1 MTLDLLP
8 RMPHGSMSSH
18 SLEHSL
24 EKKHPIHHNRYI
36 HDRDASVI
44 LRRQLADIYYIL
56 PHTKGGTRKMIVLL
70 PKPTVRWT
78 PTEDDD
84 SMLASYNRG
93 DTSKLDVLNRD
104 TEDSGKYLFFFLSF
118 RQLECPNNKINQSSG
133 ALWAFKPSTKN
144 FTLLWNG
151 RQRVMAFGK
160 VAKDQFRIMMKHP
173 FSYVQAFALCVSAC
187 VAKIA

>member
-18 SLEHSL
+18 SVTFEHSPR
-24 EKKHPIHHNRYI
+24 KKHQQHHNRYI

-70 PKPTVRWT
+70 PKPETRWT
-78 PTEDDD
+78 PTGNDD

-104 TEDSGKYLFFFLSF
+104 VEDSGKYSFFFFFFSTT
-118 RQLECPNNKINQSSG
+118 RIPNNKINQHTKSTG

-144 FTLLWNG
+144 FTCYGTADNVSWHLVKW
-151 RQRVMAFGK
+151 QRINFG
-160 VAKDQFRIMMKHP
+160 
-173 FSYVQAFALCVSAC
+173 S
-187 VAKIA
+187 

>member
-18 SLEHSL
+18 SFSNKHVTIHSL
-24 EKKHPIHHNRYI
+24 DPIHNRYI

-104 TEDSGKYLFFFLSF
+104 TEDSGKYLFFFLFDNSNV
-118 RQLECPNNKINQSSG
+118 QKI
-133 ALWAFKPSTKN
+133 KSTNHKN
-144 FTLLWNG
+144 HQVHCGHSNPVRKILHCYGTADNVSWHLVKW
-151 RQRVMAFGK
+151 QRINFG
-160 VAKDQFRIMMKHP
+160 
-173 FSYVQAFALCVSAC
+173 S
-187 VAKIA
+187 

>member
-1 MTLDLLP
+1 
-8 RMPHGSMSSH
+8 
-18 SLEHSL
+18 
-24 EKKHPIHHNRYI
+24 
-36 HDRDASVI
+36 
-44 LRRQLADIYYIL
+44 
-56 PHTKGGTRKMIVLL
+56 MIVLL

-93 DTSKLDVLNRD
+93 DTSNLDVLNRD
-104 TEDSGKYLFFFLSF
+104 TEDSGKYLFFFFIFDNSNV
-118 RQLECPNNKINQSSG
+118 QTIKSTNTKIISG

-173 FSYVQAFALCVSAC
+173 FSYVQAFELCVSAC